1 MRKYKLVLANSFKKD
16 YKLIKRRKYDIDLI
30 DEVVELL
37 LSGKKL
43 PRKILRP
50 PAERQTEEI
59 PGTAHSAGLD
69 SGLHKKQDGADSYA
83 FTHRNSC

>member
-1 MRKYKLVLANSFKKD
+1 MRKYKLILANSFKKD

-43 PRKILRP
+43 P
-50 PAERQTEEI
+50 
-59 PGTAHSAGLD
+59 D
-69 SGLHKKQDGADSYA
+69 
-83 FTHRNSC
+83 

>member
-16 YKLIKRRKYDIDLI
+16 YKLIKRRNYNIDLL

-43 PRKILRP
+43 PEKYCDQAFSQNVTVTFCKL
-50 PAERQTEEI
+50 ACFCQTV
-59 PGTAHSAGLD
+59 
-69 SGLHKKQDGADSYA
+69 
-83 FTHRNSC
+83 F